1 MPMSAAQAQRLVER
15 LDLIGPCHGSVPGD
29 FDRVTTLFA
38 AHPRLPRALN
48 ALDPGHMEETPQGAA
63 AHLFCREI
71 LLFMLDRG
79 VRVDLFMAC
88 ALGDL
93 ETAERFLRADPSLAN
108 ARGAHG
114 IHVLNHSGSTAVAG
128 RLLEHGADP
137 NRPVYQPWGWT
148 PLHEAA
154 CRGRRGLLETLAAA
168 GGRLDA
174 APNGLTPLHPAA
186 RMGHREVVE
195 WLVERGVD
203 LAITARGAAGPWRGK
218 TALMLAEE
226 NGHAEI
232 AAFLRRRGA
241 RE

>member
-1 MPMSAAQAQRLVER
+1 
-15 LDLIGPCHGSVPGD
+15 VPGD
-29 FDRVTTLFA
+29 FDRVTALFA
-38 AHPRLPRALN
+38 AYPLLPRALN
-48 ALDPGHMEETPQGAA
+48 ALEPGCMEETPQGAA

-71 LLFMLDRG
+71 LLLMLARG
-79 VRVDLFMAC
+79 VRLDLFMAC
-88 ALGDL
+88 ALGDR
-93 ETAERFLRADPSLAN
+93 EAVDGFLRADPGLAN

-114 IHVLNHSGSTAVAG
+114 IHVLNHAVDAAVAR

-137 NRPVYQPWGWT
+137 NRLVYEPWGWT

-154 CRGRRGLLETLAAA
+154 CRGKRALLEALVAA
-168 GGRLDA
+168 GGRLNA
-174 APNGLTPLHPAA
+174 GRNGLTPLHPAA

-203 LAITARGAAGPWRGK
+203 LTVAARGAAGPWRGK
-218 TALMLAEE
+218 TALILAEE